1 MEGLKSLL
9 NIIKIFIK
17 DFSPSYNNIKLFCK
31 YGPKIRQKRGNVEL
45 SLAIQRKTFQD
56 SCDEILCHHF
66 NESPL
71 VLPLYIYSKESL
83 RFLFFSVSSQQ
94 KMMRGRYHGR
104 IEEDCGKCQLIR
116 KYCCKQMIIINY
128 NSFYHNRRPIRS
140 DFVFL

>member
-71 VLPLYIYSKESL
+71 VLPLYLLQRISSFFVLFGLIAAENDERKISWKNRGGL
-83 RFLFFSVSSQQ
+83 RKMSTHQ
-94 KMMRGRYHGR
+94 K
-104 IEEDCGKCQLIR
+104 ILLQTND
-116 KYCCKQMIIINY
+116 
-128 NSFYHNRRPIRS
+128 HN
-140 DFVFL
+140 